1 MTISHPLAALREMR
15 RVLKPRAA
23 LRRTRPVARADG
35 RAVAAPADAV
45 VAPYLR
51 RLSPRPA
58 EADDHVS
65 GKSPLHPTAEELAH
79 CRHRGLATNPDFTR

>member
-1 MTISHPLAALREMR
+1 MTIFHPLAALREMR

-23 LRRTRPVARADG
+23 LRRTRPVARAEG
-35 RAVAAPADAV
+35 RALAPADAV

-65 GKSPLHPTAEELAH
+65 GKSPLHPTAEESAQ